1 MYKMDF
7 STKCDVL
14 GDLWAYYREDIQ
26 SSEAWLDFFKYNDV
40 ALPLAYCVD
49 RGYVVMTED
58 SEAYSFVD
66 ETWEMFCEYI
76 NIPEDGEYANLT
88 EAFAASDQP
97 PLNPVEA

>member
-1 MYKMDF
+1 MDF

-40 ALPLAYCVD
+40 ALPLAYAID
-49 RGYVVMTED
+49 NGYATINEA
-58 SEAYSFVD
+58 SEAPSFID

-88 EAFAASDQP
+88 AAFEASDQP
-97 PLNPVEA
+97 PLNPVAV